1 MAGLIHS
8 RPCAVYTSNGREW
21 ISTAIVDAAVAEPGT
36 EVTVLWGE
44 PDGGAAKSSVE
55 THVQLPIR
63 AIVVPSPHSD
73 RAREHYSPYAFA
85 AA

>member
-1 MAGLIHS
+1 MGAARHLHVCGVHLQ
-8 RPCAVYTSNGREW
+8 RTR
-21 ISTAIVDAAVAEPGT
+21 VDFDRDHQHRAVAEPGT

-55 THVQLPIR
+55 THVQIPIR

-73 RAREHYSPYAFA
+73 RAREHYSPYTFA